1 MEALEKHDI
10 QGLVLKGYGRMM
22 HTRYAILRVDDPAR
36 AKAWL
41 ADIAPEIS
49 DGNHSARQTCLNV
62 AFTYPGLKALEMRD
76 DNLRQFAR
84 EFREGMTDRHRQR
97 LLGDAGKDGA
107 DNWQWG
113 GTSGHARAEDVHI
126 MLMVFAR
133 TDDLLDVY
141 WGQLEPVILAHGL
154 TVLMK
159 LDGNLTADG
168 KNAFGFND
176 GIAQPDI
183 AGNHPDTPP
192 DNTVAAGE
200 FLLGYKNEYGVLP
213 ESPYIAA
220 SDQQGDVSLLPTV
233 GPGQKDLGRNGSYL
247 VFRQMQILSD
257 EFWAFV
263 RENSAGDEARAV
275 RLASKMFGR
284 WPSGAPLVMFPDADP
299 GDEHYDVAF
308 GYADDKEGLR
318 CPIGSHIR
326 RANPRDQF
334 EDNPRARSLSLTN
347 KHRLIRR
354 GRNYKYKTDENG
366 DEVGLHFLCFNADI
380 SGQFEFIQHTWLN
393 YPHFNKLHND
403 PDPIVGV
410 AWKSEDGESNNDG
423 SKDGAPQNFTVP
435 QCPVNQHVLNLP
447 RFVSIRGGAYFF
459 FPSLKALRYLATI

>member
-10 QGLVLKGYGRMM
+10 QGLVLKGYGRMT
-22 HTRYAILRVDDPAR
+22 HTRYVLLRVDDRAR

-49 DGNHSARQTCLNV
+49 DGNHSAQRTCLNV
-62 AFTYPGLKALEMRD
+62 ALTYPGLRALGMRD

-84 EFREGMTDRHRQR
+84 EFREGLTDLHRQR
-97 LLGDAGKDGA
+97 MLGDVGA
-107 DNWQWG
+107 DAPANWQWG
-113 GTSGHARAEDVHI
+113 GTSGDARAEDVHV
-126 MLMVFAR
+126 MLMVFAA
-133 TDDLLDVY
+133 TVELLADY
-141 WGQLEPVILAHGL
+141 WAQLEPVIRAHGL
-154 TVLMK
+154 GVIGMLV
-159 LDGNLTADG
+159 GELTDDG

-176 GIAQPDI
+176 GIAQPDV
-183 AGNHPDTPP
+183 AGNHPDTRP

-233 GPGQKDLGRNGSYL
+233 SLDQKDLGRNGSYL
-247 VFRQMQILSD
+247 VFRQMQIQAD

-263 RENSAGDEARAV
+263 REKSAGDEAAAV

-284 WPSGAPLVMFPDADP
+284 WPSGAPLALFPDADP
-299 GDEHYDVAF
+299 GGEHYDVTF
-308 GYADDKEGLR
+308 GYTDDKEGLR

-326 RANPRDQF
+326 RANPRDEF
-334 EDNPRARSLSLTN
+334 EDNGPAKSLSLTK

-354 GRNYKYKTDENG
+354 GRNYKTDA
-366 DEVGLHFLCFNADI
+366 EVGLHFVCFNADI
-380 SGQFEFIQHTWLN
+380 AEQFEFLQHTWAN

-403 PDPIVGV
+403 PDPIIGV
-410 AWKSEDGESNNDG
+410 AHE

-435 QCPVNQHVLNLP
+435 QCPVNRHVLNLP
-447 RFVSIRGGAYFF
+447 RFVTIRGGAYFF
-459 FPSLKALRYLATI
+459 FPSLKAIRYLATI